1 LKFDLQ
7 EQALMKRKKIHTNKH
22 ITDNRSI
29 NFLLH
34 HISDNDLQ
42 GISDNEEFTNLISDH
57 TDDYFV
63 FFFLQEGSAK
73 VRVDFK
79 EIEFRN
85 GTFFCT
91 IPGQVHS
98 IISLSSIKGWVL
110 AIDAVFVKN
119 EYKAIF
125 NKLNFLSINP
135 LLSQE
140 ESDELLQCILLIN
153 KKYSVKNELLCQ
165 RILYDLAS
173 SYIGMIAQ
181 IYQKGFPAI
190 KSNRLFEITSQFKTL
205 LSANYQTMK
214 RPNQY
219 ASEIKISPAYL
230 NEAVKSTTGLS
241 VRDCIQNEIIL
252 QAKRLLYYTDLT
264 IKEISIKLGYD
275 DWAYF
280 TRLFT
285 KSTNLT
291 PSQFRKTYLK

>member
-1 LKFDLQ
+1 
-7 EQALMKRKKIHTNKH
+7 MKRKKIHTNKQ
-22 ITDNRSI
+22 ITDDRSI
-29 NFLLH
+29 NYSLH
-34 HISDNDLQ
+34 HISDKDLQ

-79 EIEFRN
+79 EIEFSDS
-85 GTFFCT
+85 TVFCT

-98 IISLSSIKGWVL
+98 IISLSNIKGWVL
-110 AIDAVFVKN
+110 ATDAVLVKN
-119 EYKAIF
+119 EYKEIF
-125 NKLNFLSINP
+125 NKLHFENSKFQLSKKEAN
-135 LLSQE
+135 
-140 ESDELLQCILLIN
+140 ELLQCISLIN
-153 KKYSVKNELLCQ
+153 KKYVLNNEPIMQSVLF
-165 RILYDLAS
+165 DLVS
-173 SYIGMIAQ
+173 SFIGMIAE
-181 IYQKGFPAI
+181 IYQKRFPAI
-190 KSNRLFEITSQFKTL
+190 KSNRLLEITSQFKTI

-219 ASEIKISPAYL
+219 ASEIKISPVYL

-241 VRDCIQNEIIL
+241 VQTCIQNEIIL

-280 TRLFT
+280 TRVFT

>member
-1 LKFDLQ
+1 MQ
-7 EQALMKRKKIHTNKH
+7 EKAVMKRKKIHTNKQ

-29 NFLLH
+29 NFSLH

-79 EIEFRN
+79 EIEFSDS
-85 GTFFCT
+85 TVFCT

-98 IISLSSIKGWVL
+98 IISFSNIKGWVL
-110 AIDAVFVKN
+110 AVDVLFVKN
-119 EYKAIF
+119 EYKEIF
-125 NKLNFLSINP
+125 NKLHFINSKPQLSKK
-135 LLSQE
+135 E
-140 ESDELLQCILLIN
+140 ADELLQCISLVN
-153 KKYSVKNELLCQ
+153 KKYALNNEPIIQSVLF
-165 RILYDLAS
+165 DLVS
-173 SYIGMIAQ
+173 SFIGMIAE
-181 IYQKGFPAI
+181 IYKKGFPSI
-190 KSNRLFEITSQFKTL
+190 KSNRLLEITSQFKTI

-219 ASEIKISPAYL
+219 ASEIKISPVYL

-252 QAKRLLYYTDLT
+252 QAKRLLYYTNLT

-280 TRLFT
+280 TRVFT

>member
-1 LKFDLQ
+1 
-7 EQALMKRKKIHTNKH
+7 MKRKKIHTNKH

-42 GISDNEEFTNLISDH
+42 SISDNEEFTNLISDH
-57 TDDYFV
+57 RDDYFV

-73 VRVDFK
+73 VRIDFK
-79 EIEFRN
+79 EIEYS
-85 GTFFCT
+85 GCTVFCI

-98 IISLSSIKGWVL
+98 IICFSNIKGWVL
-110 AIDAVFVKN
+110 IIDALFVKN
-119 EYKAIF
+119 EYKEIF
-125 NKLNFLSINP
+125 NKLHFLNIRP

-140 ESDELLQCILLIN
+140 ESDELLQCISLVN
-153 KKYSVKNELLCQ
+153 KKYASNNELISQ
-165 RILYDLAS
+165 RVLHDLAS
-173 SYIGMIAQ
+173 SYIGMIAE

-190 KSNRLFEITSQFKTL
+190 KSNRLMEITSQFKAL

-214 RPNQY
+214 RPSQY
-219 ASEIKISPAYL
+219 ASEIKISPVYL

-241 VRDCIQNEIIL
+241 VQDCIQNEIIL

-264 IKEISIKLGYD
+264 IKEISLKLGYN

-285 KSTNLT
+285 KFTNLT
-291 PSQFRKTYLK
+291 PSQFRKIYLK

>member
-1 LKFDLQ
+1 
-7 EQALMKRKKIHTNKH
+7 MKRKKIHTNKQ
-22 ITDNRSI
+22 ISDNKSI

-34 HISDNDLQ
+34 NISDNDLQ
-42 GISDNEEFTNLISDH
+42 SIFDNEEFTNVSSDH
-57 TDDYFV
+57 KDDYFV
-63 FFFLQEGSAK
+63 FFFLQEGTAK

-79 EIEFRN
+79 EIEFSDS
-85 GTFFCT
+85 TVFCT

-98 IISLSSIKGWVL
+98 IINLSNIKGWVL

-119 EYKAIF
+119 EYKEIF
-125 NKLNFLSINP
+125 KKLHFQNNRPQLSKK
-135 LLSQE
+135 E
-140 ESDELLQCILLIN
+140 ADELLQCISLVN
-153 KKYSVKNELLCQ
+153 NKYSLDDEQLISQ
-165 RILYDLAS
+165 RVLYDLAS
-173 SYIGMIAQ
+173 SYIGMIAE
-181 IYQKGFPAI
+181 IYQKGFPVI
-190 KSNRLFEITSQFKTL
+190 KSNRLMEITSQFQAL
-205 LSANYQTMK
+205 LSTNHHTMK

-219 ASEIKISPAYL
+219 ASEIKISPVYL

-241 VRDCIQNEIIL
+241 VRECIQNEIIL

-264 IKEISIKLGYD
+264 IKEISLKLGYD